1 MPKRAWGGHD
11 GRVGFPPESGR
22 ITAEI
27 VRIAAMRGG
36 VRQRAEALIEALRPV
51 LRHDAAWL
59 SLLDPERWV
68 QQPVTA
74 PGHTSRLRRYLTSTA
89 FMAEVES
96 VGMHRDRRPIRV
108 FDSPVPVSE
117 LPVWTEFFAPAG
129 LAEGV
134 SIPLVTGDGR
144 YLGLLGAHTESP
156 VPLSDDA
163 LDLLVM
169 LTPLIAQ
176 VVDPLRT
183 LHSMTG
189 MVRDAVAGVV
199 LTRAGRA
206 EPLPGLPGTSELG
219 VEPSS
224 LGLVTAL
231 LTPGR
236 ALARFLVPGRDSLV
250 QVTAL
255 SCPPEPPG
263 HYRALVLLSPPQE
276 TYGLTRREL
285 QVLGLLVEGRTNAA
299 IASALRITARTAIGH
314 LEHIMLKLGAQ
325 SRTAAAV
332 RADRQGLYVPAGF
345 GSEVM

>member
-1 MPKRAWGGHD
+1 MP
-11 GRVGFPPESGR
+11 S
-22 ITAEI
+22 
-27 VRIAAMRGG
+27 G

-68 QQPVTA
+68 QEPVAT
-74 PGHTSRLRRYLTSTA
+74 PGHPPRLRRHLASPS
-89 FMAEVES
+89 FMADVMR
-96 VGMHRDRRPIRV
+96 VGMHQGRRPIRV

-117 LPVWTEFFAPAG
+117 LPVWVDFFEPAG

-134 SIPLVTGDGR
+134 SIPLVTADGR

-156 VPLSDDA
+156 EPLSDES

-169 LTPLIAQ
+169 LTPLLAQ

-183 LHSMTG
+183 LTTLAG
-189 MVRDAVAGVV
+189 MVSDASAGVV

-206 EPLPGLPGTSELG
+206 EELPGMPGARALG
-219 VEPSS
+219 VEAAVLS
-224 LGLVTAL
+224 LVGTL

-236 ALARFLVPGRDSLV
+236 TWARFLVPGEDPPGQSTFL

-255 SCPPEPPG
+255 ACPPEPPG
-263 HYRALVLLSPPQE
+263 HHRALVLFGPSPE
-276 TYGLTRREL
+276 THGLTPREL
-285 QVLGLLVEGRTNAA
+285 QVLGLLVEGRSNAA
-299 IASALRITARTAIGH
+299 IASALHITGRTAVGH
-314 LEHIMLKLGAQ
+314 LEHIMAKLGAR

-345 GSEVM
+345 LTT

>member
-1 MPKRAWGGHD
+1 
-11 GRVGFPPESGR
+11 VGLPPDSGR
-22 ITAEI
+22 ITAE
-27 VRIAAMRGG
+27 VLRIAAMPSG

-68 QQPVTA
+68 QEPVAA
-74 PGHTSRLRRYLTSTA
+74 PGHQPRVLRHLASTA
-89 FMAEVES
+89 FMADVMR
-96 VGMHRDRRPIRV
+96 VGMHQARRPIRV

-117 LPVWTEFFAPAG
+117 LPVWVDYFAPAG

-134 SIPLVTGDGR
+134 SIPLVTADGR

-156 VPLSDDA
+156 APLADEA

-169 LTPLIAQ
+169 LTPLIAH

-183 LHSMTG
+183 LTTLAG
-189 MVRDAVAGVV
+189 IVGGARAGVV
-199 LTRAGRA
+199 LTRAGRS
-206 EPLPGLPGTSELG
+206 EELPGMPGARALG
-219 VEPSS
+219 VTPAVLSM
-224 LGLVTAL
+224 VATM

-236 ALARFLVPGRDSLV
+236 TWARFLVPGEDPPGHSTLL

-255 SCPPEPPG
+255 ACPPEPPG
-263 HYRALVLLSPPQE
+263 HHRAMVLIGPPPE
-276 TYGLTRREL
+276 TYGLTPREL
-285 QVLGLLVEGRTNAA
+285 QVLGLLVEGHTNAA
-299 IASALRITARTAIGH
+299 IAGALHITARTAVGH
-314 LEHIMLKLGAQ
+314 LEHIMLKLGAE

-345 GSEVM
+345 FRI